1 MGDLREAPRL
11 NDQSSRVS
19 ILGAGTSK
27 DRSYRSDPIQ
37 VPNPYRYAKSRIFA
51 EPVLSFATMSSQS
64 ETLPSWIRSWT
75 YEGPYL
81 PLAVTH
87 PSKALTGS
95 YEPVLSAG
103 ANDVSDPN
111 SIRTGL
117 LIAACFVVDMF
128 NQRRR

>member
-19 ILGAGTSK
+19 ILGVGTSK
-27 DRSYRSDPIQ
+27 D
-37 VPNPYRYAKSRIFA
+37 RYAKSRIFA

-64 ETLPSWIRSWT
+64 ETLPSWVPSWT

-95 YEPVLSAG
+95 YEPVLSVG